1 MIHVFKD
8 KKNIPN
14 ILLSE
19 RTLKAIE
26 DIKSNNISPKL
37 ANIYRHSEIKQH
49 LDDIY
54 KGKCAYCEWKPQILE
69 IDQYIPKSINP
80 SFAFDW
86 NNLLLVCPVCNRN
99 KANKFPTTSKGEALL
114 LNPEKDK
121 PEEHLSFHSNG
132 QIYGITKRGEITI
145 DILRLNREALIRER
159 VNIYNS
165 LFDIFS
171 NYLQTLQ
178 NVIDETSIETKKTA
192 KILNIAFD
200 YLFKELISRTKASS
214 EYALFGRYIFNNFE
228 ILFIEKSNTHFSKLI
243 FERAFHYF
251 KSKKETIEKDNKII
265 EISKETEEN
274 SYNPINLNIQYQQ
287 LIKEIYKQNNPEEIF
302 EIQNLTTLLQQG
314 KSLQSKILIENIYN
328 GNMPNKYIPYIRV
341 SELASDSI
349 DYKIDI
355 TKAEYCVLQTDK
367 IKLIEKSVILVSLIG
382 RNLKP
387 SYFEYNNKPI
397 TIGNDILALE
407 LKENIN
413 LEYFIMQLNSKF
425 VSNQV
430 DTLIKGV
437 IKRISKK
444 DFFNLSIPI
453 PPIEI
458 QLREILEIK
467 SILTEKFIAKL
478 EIDKQVSKTRVV
490 EHNIIATLSHNFN
503 QKLGS
508 LVNDLD
514 TLTKYLTKKDASN
527 KSISFL
533 EPVAPVFE
541 NEDIKN
547 VDTLSLVVNR
557 LTDNLKDA
565 TQTIKA
571 IERVY
576 QKKINKKRTNII
588 TFFEKEI
595 KKSFKS
601 DKFSIEIINPENLK
615 TLFIEIDKPAFKE
628 AIQNFIKNAEKHGFV
643 KNIQY
648 EIQFE
653 ISKSQTTDYVSIIY
667 RNNGIS
673 FPKGFTFEEFKQPAG
688 RAGKNKGT
696 GIGGAFINEVIQ
708 LHDGIL
714 KYIKIDNN
722 DTNNFNVQFE
732 ILLPKIKK

>member
-8 KKNIPN
+8 ENNIPR

-19 RTLKAIE
+19 RTQKAIE
-26 DIKSNNISPKL
+26 EIKNNNISPRL

-49 LDDIY
+49 LDEIY
-54 KGKCAYCEWKPQILE
+54 NGKCAYCEWKPQILE
-69 IDQYIPKSINP
+69 IKQYIPKSINP
-80 SFAFDW
+80 LLAFNW
-86 NNLLLVCPVCNRN
+86 NNLLLTCPVCNRN
-99 KANKFPTTSKGEALL
+99 KANQFPTTAEGEALL
-114 LNPEKDK
+114 LNPERDQ
-121 PEEHLSFHSNG
+121 PEKHLSFHSDG

-145 DILRLNREALIRER
+145 GILKLNRETLIRDR
-159 VNIYNS
+159 AYIYNS
-165 LFDIFS
+165 LFDIFT

-178 NVIDETSIETKKTA
+178 NVIDESSIETEKTA

-228 ILFIEKSNTHFSKLI
+228 TLFIEKSDTNFSKLI
-243 FERAFHYF
+243 FQKAFHYF
-251 KSKKETIEKDNKII
+251 KSKKEILEKDNKN
-265 EISKETEEN
+265 TEKN

-287 LIKEIYKQNNPEEIF
+287 LIKEIYRQNNPEEIF
-302 EIQNLTTLLQQG
+302 DIQNLITILKQG
-314 KSLQSKILIENIYN
+314 NSLQSKFLIENVYN
-328 GNMPNKYIPYIRV
+328 GNMPYKYVPYIRV

-355 TKAEYCVLQTDK
+355 TKAEYCVLRTDK

-382 RNLKP
+382 KNLKP

-397 TIGNDILALE
+397 TIGNDILALN
-407 LKENIN
+407 LKKNIS

-425 VSNQV
+425 VNNQV
-430 DTLIKGV
+430 ETLIKGV

-444 DFFNLSIPI
+444 DFLNISIPI
-453 PPIEI
+453 PSIEV

-467 SILTEKFIAKL
+467 SILAEKFIAKL
-478 EIDKQVSKTRVV
+478 EIDKQVSKTRAV

-533 EPVAPVFE
+533 EPIAPVFE
-541 NEDIKN
+541 GEDIKN

-576 QKKINKKRTNII
+576 QKKISKKRTNII

-615 TLFIEIDKPAFKE
+615 ALFVEIDKPAFKE
-628 AIQNFIKNAEKHGFV
+628 AIQNLIKNAEKHGFIEN
-643 KNIQY
+643 KQY
-648 EIQFE
+648 AIQFE
-653 ISKSQTTDYVSIIY
+653 ISKLQAVDYISITY
-667 RNNGIS
+667 RNNGVS

-688 RAGKNKGT
+688 KAGNNKGT
-696 GIGGAFINEVIQ
+696 GIGGAFIYEVIQ
-708 LHDGIL
+708 LHNGKL
-714 KYIKIDNN
+714 KYIEVDNN
-722 DTNNFNVQFE
+722 DSNNFNVQFE